1 MSLIQS
7 TCTKCGCS
15 PCCCASSCCQTSG
28 LKVVENS
35 ATSCCEPAGSSTC
48 CETVEVK
55 SDSAKKSILT
65 LIGLIFAFALGDYIL
80 PSILEGKINENF
92 LFFITHSFGLIGL
105 LGAITTTAV
114 FARSFI
120 DADKVRDHMGKIN
133 TIKGHGIAAGIGV
146 ATPFCSCSAVPVFTG
161 FVRSGVPVSQA
172 ISFLVASPLVNEIAV
187 VMLATWSGWVIAGS
201 YAAAGFAI
209 AVVAGIALKKYAKPE
224 LTAILPARTLLGMV
238 DQSGAKIKPS
248 FAARINASVSEAK
261 ETISKTWVYVL
272 IGVGAGA
279 AIHGWV
285 PTSAIEK
292 LNSYG
297 PVIGVLV
304 AVLIG
309 MPLYSGIATVIPVIS
324 ALADKGM
331 PMGTLL
337 AFAMAVTGLSLPE
350 AMLLRSVMK
359 PKLLAIY
366 FATVA
371 VGIIVVGIGFNLV
384 LG

>member
-1 MSLIQS
+1 M
-7 TCTKCGCS
+7 KE
-15 PCCCASSCCQTSG
+15 
-28 LKVVENS
+28 LKLEEVNS
-35 ATSCCEPAGSSTC
+35 TSCCEPVAQTSC
-48 CETVEVK
+48 CTPEVK
-55 SDSAKKSILT
+55 SESAAKSAAVIAIFIAT
-65 LIGLIFAFALGDYIL
+65 FLIADYLL
-80 PSILEGKINENF
+80 PSFFEGKINDAL
-92 LFFITHSFGLIGL
+92 LFFITHSVGLLGL
-105 LGAITTTAV
+105 LGAITSLAV
-114 FARSFI
+114 FGRSFI
-120 DADKVRDHMGKIN
+120 DADKVRDHMSKIN
-133 TIKGHGIAAGIGV
+133 TFKGHGIAAGIGV

-187 VMLATWSGWVIAGS
+187 VMLATWSGWAIAGA

-209 AVVAGIALKKYAKPE
+209 AVIAGIALRRFAKPE
-224 LTAILPARTLLGMV
+224 LTTILPARTLLNVVNEDGVKVRPTTTQRLNAAV
-238 DQSGAKIKPS
+238 D
-248 FAARINASVSEAK
+248 EAK
-261 ETISKTWVYVL
+261 ETISKTWIYVL

-279 AIHGWV
+279 AIHGYLPISV
-285 PTSAIEK
+285 IEK
-292 LNSYG
+292 LDSYG

-324 ALADKGM
+324 ALAEKGM

-359 PKLLAIY
+359 PKLLALY

-371 VGIIVVGIGFNLV
+371 FGIIFVGITFNLLV
-384 LG
+384 G

>member
-1 MSLIQS
+1 MKELQLTETTS
-7 TCTKCGCS
+7 
-15 PCCCASSCCQTSG
+15 SSCCAPAAE
-28 LKVVENS
+28 V
-35 ATSCCEPAGSSTC
+35 SCCTPELKQESAYMSLFTIVAFVA
-48 CETVEVK
+48 TFIF
-55 SDSAKKSILT
+55 SDY
-65 LIGLIFAFALGDYIL
+65 FL
-80 PSILEGKINENF
+80 PNMLKGKINDSL
-92 LFFITHSFGLIGL
+92 LFFFTHSIGLLAL
-105 LGAITTTAV
+105 LGAITSLAV
-114 FARSFI
+114 FGRSFI
-120 DADKVRDHMGKIN
+120 DADKVRDHMSKIN

-187 VMLATWSGWVIAGS
+187 VMLATWSGWMIAGA
-201 YAAAGFAI
+201 YAAAGFFI
-209 AVVAGIALKKYAKPE
+209 AVIAGIALKRFATPD
-224 LTAILPARTLLGMV
+224 LTAVLPARNLLNMV
-238 DQSGAKIKPS
+238 DQSGVKVRPS
-248 FAARINASVSEAK
+248 INQRLNAAVSEAK
-261 ETISKTWVYVL
+261 ETINKTWIYVL

-285 PTSAIEK
+285 PVSAIEK
-292 LNSYG
+292 LDSYG

-359 PKLLAIY
+359 PKLLALY
-366 FATVA
+366 FSTVA
-371 VGIIVVGIGFNLV
+371 FGIIAVGIGFNMV
-384 LG
+384 VG

>member
-1 MSLIQS
+1 MSE
-7 TCTKCGCS
+7 
-15 PCCCASSCCQTSG
+15 SCC
-28 LKVVENS
+28 VPE
-35 ATSCCEPAGSSTC
+35 TSCCEPTSNSSNC
-48 CETVEVK
+48 CESTLVQDE
-55 SDSAKKSILT
+55 SAMASML
-65 LIGLIFAFALGDYIL
+65 LFIGLIAAFIAGDYLL
-80 PSILEGKINENF
+80 PSLLEGKVNENL
-92 LFFITHSFGLIGL
+92 LFFITHTFGLLGL
-105 LGAITTTAV
+105 LGAITTAAV
-114 FARSFI
+114 FARSYI
-120 DADKVRDHMGKIN
+120 NADKVRDHMSKIN
-133 TIKGHGIAAGIGV
+133 SVKGHGIAAGIGV

-187 VMLATWSGWVIAGS
+187 VMLATWSGWAIAGS

-209 AVVAGIALKKYAKPE
+209 AVIAGIALKRYAKPE

-238 DQSGAKIKPS
+238 DQSGELVKPKI
-248 FAARINASVSEAK
+248 AARINASVAEAK
-261 ETISKTWVYVL
+261 ETISKTWIYVL

-292 LNSYG
+292 LDSYG
-297 PVIGVLV
+297 PVVGVLV

-309 MPLYSGIATVIPVIS
+309 MPLYSGIATVIPVIT

-359 PKLLAIY
+359 PKLLALY

-371 VGIIVVGIGFNLV
+371 LGIIVVGIGFNLV
-384 LG
+384 FA

>member
-1 MSLIQS
+1 MLLV
-7 TCTKCGCS
+7 K
-15 PCCCASSCCQTSG
+15 
-28 LKVVENS
+28 ES
-35 ATSCCEPAGSSTC
+35 A
-48 CETVEVK
+48 VK
-55 SDSAKKSILT
+55 SVAIIALFIT
-65 LIGLIFAFALGDYIL
+65 TFLIADYLI
-80 PSILEGKINENF
+80 PSILEGKVNDAL
-92 LFFITHSFGLIGL
+92 LFFLTHSIGLLAL
-105 LGAITTTAV
+105 LGAITSLAV
-114 FARSFI
+114 FGRSFI
-120 DADKVRDHMGKIN
+120 DADKVRDHMSKIN
-133 TIKGHGIAAGIGV
+133 TFKGHGIAAGIGV

-187 VMLATWSGWVIAGS
+187 VMLATWAGWGIAGA
-201 YAAAGFAI
+201 YAATGFAI
-209 AVVAGIALKKYAKPE
+209 AVVAGIALRRFAKPE
-224 LTAILPARTLLGMV
+224 LTAILPARTLLQMV
-238 DQSGAKIKPS
+238 NEDGIKIRPTTAQRLN
-248 FAARINASVSEAK
+248 AAVEEAK
-261 ETISKTWVYVL
+261 ETISKTWIYLL

-279 AIHGWV
+279 AIHGFLPISV
-285 PTSAIEK
+285 IEK
-292 LNSYG
+292 LDSYG

-324 ALADKGM
+324 ALAEKGM

-371 VGIIVVGIGFNLV
+371 LGIIIVGISFNLLV
-384 LG
+384 K

>member
-1 MSLIQS
+1 MSES
-7 TCTKCGCS
+7 
-15 PCCCASSCCQTSG
+15 CCAPES
-28 LKVVENS
+28 
-35 ATSCCEPAGSSTC
+35 SCCEPVVA
-48 CETVEVK
+48 K
-55 SDSAKKSILT
+55 SDSANLSLLT
-65 LIGLIFAFALGDYIL
+65 FGGLITAFVLGDYLL
-80 PSILEGKINENF
+80 PSILEGKVNENL

-105 LGAITTTAV
+105 LGAITTAAV

-120 DADKVRDHMGKIN
+120 DADKVRDHMSKIN
-133 TIKGHGIAAGIGV
+133 TVKGHGIAAGIGV

-187 VMLATWSGWVIAGS
+187 VMLATWSGWAIAGS

-209 AVVAGIALKKYAKPE
+209 AVIAGIALKRYAKPE

-238 DQSGAKIKPS
+238 DQSGAVVKPTI
-248 FAARINASVSEAK
+248 AARINTSVAEAK

-292 LNSYG
+292 LDSYG

-371 VGIIVVGIGFNLV
+371 TGIVVVGIGFNLV
-384 LG
+384 LS

>member
-1 MSLIQS
+1 MQDDSQIIE
-7 TCTKCGCS
+7 TTG
-15 PCCCASSCCQTSG
+15 SSCCAPTAE
-28 LKVVENS
+28 V
-35 ATSCCEPAGSSTC
+35 SCCAP
-48 CETVEVK
+48 EVK
-55 SDSAKKSILT
+55 QESTYRSLFTIAVFVVTFIFSDYVCPKLLA
-65 LIGLIFAFALGDYIL
+65 
-80 PSILEGKINENF
+80 GKINEAL
-92 LFFITHSFGLIGL
+92 LFFITHSIGLLAL
-105 LGAITTTAV
+105 LGAITSLAV
-114 FARSFI
+114 FGRSFI
-120 DADKVRDHMGKIN
+120 DADKVRDHMSKIN
-133 TIKGHGIAAGIGV
+133 SIKGHGIAAGIGV

-187 VMLATWSGWVIAGS
+187 VMLATWSGWMIAGA
-201 YAAAGFAI
+201 YAAAGFFI
-209 AVVAGIALKKYAKPE
+209 AVIAGIALKRFATSD
-224 LTAILPARTLLGMV
+224 LTAVLPARNLLNMM
-238 DQSGAKIKPS
+238 DQSGEKVRPTINQRLN
-248 FAARINASVSEAK
+248 AAVLEAK

-285 PTSAIEK
+285 PVSAIEK
-292 LNSYG
+292 LDSYG

-359 PKLLAIY
+359 PKLLTLY
-366 FATVA
+366 FMTVA
-371 VGIIVVGIGFNLV
+371 LGIITVGIGFNLV
-384 LG
+384 VG

>member
-1 MSLIQS
+1 M
-7 TCTKCGCS
+7 KE
-15 PCCCASSCCQTSG
+15 
-28 LKVVENS
+28 LKLEEVKS
-35 ATSCCEPAGSSTC
+35 ASCCEPVAQTSC
-48 CETVEVK
+48 CTPDVK
-55 SDSAKKSILT
+55 SGSPAKSAAVIALFVSTFL
-65 LIGLIFAFALGDYIL
+65 FADYIL
-80 PSILEGKINENF
+80 PSLLEGTINDAL
-92 LFFITHSFGLIGL
+92 LFFITHSIGLLGL
-105 LGAITTTAV
+105 LGAITSLAV
-114 FARSFI
+114 FGRSYI
-120 DADKVRDHMGKIN
+120 NADKVRDHMSKIN
-133 TIKGHGIAAGIGV
+133 TFKGHGIAAGIGV

-187 VMLATWSGWVIAGS
+187 VMLATWSGWAIAGV

-209 AVVAGIALKKYAKPE
+209 AVIAGIALRRFAKPE
-224 LTAILPARTLLGMV
+224 LTAILPARTLLNMV
-238 DQSGAKIKPS
+238 NEDGVKVRPATAQRLN
-248 FAARINASVSEAK
+248 AAVDEAK
-261 ETISKTWVYVL
+261 ETISKTWIYVL

-279 AIHGWV
+279 AIHGYL
-285 PTSAIEK
+285 PISFIEK
-292 LNSYG
+292 LASYG

-324 ALADKGM
+324 ALAEKGM

-359 PKLLAIY
+359 PKLLGLY

-371 VGIIVVGIGFNLV
+371 LGIIIVGISFNLLV
-384 LG
+384 G

>member
-1 MSLIQS
+1 MKELKLEEVAS
-7 TCTKCGCS
+7 
-15 PCCCASSCCQTSG
+15 SSCCAPVT
-28 LKVVENS
+28 E
-35 ATSCCEPAGSSTC
+35 ASCCTPEVSQESAIKSSLT
-48 CETVEVK
+48 
-55 SDSAKKSILT
+55 ILAFLT
-65 LIGLIFAFALGDYIL
+65 TFLVSEYLITDWLD
-80 PSILEGKINENF
+80 GKFNDAI
-92 LFFITHSFGLIGL
+92 LFFVTHSLGLLAL
-105 LGAITTTAV
+105 LGAITSLAV

-120 DADKVRDHMGKIN
+120 DADKVRDHMGKMN
-133 TIKGHGIAAGIGV
+133 TFKGHGIAAGIGV

-187 VMLATWSGWVIAGS
+187 VMLATWSGWAIAGA

-209 AVVAGIALKKYAKPE
+209 AVVAGLALKRYAKPE
-224 LTAILPARTLLGMV
+224 LTSILPAKSLLNLVNEDGLKVRPTMSQRLNSAV
-238 DQSGAKIKPS
+238 
-248 FAARINASVSEAK
+248 VEAK
-261 ETISKTWVYVL
+261 ETITKTWMYVL

-285 PTSAIEK
+285 PTSLIEK
-292 LNSYG
+292 LDSYG
-297 PVIGVLV
+297 PIVGVLV

-324 ALADKGM
+324 ALAEKGM

-359 PKLLAIY
+359 PKLLTIY

-371 VGIIVVGIGFNLV
+371 LGIIVVGISFNQLV
-384 LG
+384 G

>member
-1 MSLIQS
+1 MSDSCCAPESNCCEAADVRTESANKSLSIFVSLI
-7 TCTKCGCS
+7 
-15 PCCCASSCCQTSG
+15 A
-28 LKVVENS
+28 
-35 ATSCCEPAGSSTC
+35 
-48 CETVEVK
+48 
-55 SDSAKKSILT
+55 
-65 LIGLIFAFALGDYIL
+65 AFVLGDYLL
-80 PSILEGKINENF
+80 PSMLEGKLNENL

-105 LGAITTTAV
+105 LGAITTAAV

-120 DADKVRDHMGKIN
+120 DADKVRDHMSKIN
-133 TIKGHGIAAGIGV
+133 TVKGHGIAAGIGV

-187 VMLATWSGWVIAGS
+187 VMLATWSGWAIAGS

-209 AVVAGIALKKYAKPE
+209 AVIAGIALKRYAKPE

-238 DQSGAKIKPS
+238 DQSGTKIKPTIV
-248 FAARINASVSEAK
+248 ARINASVAEAK

-292 LNSYG
+292 LDSYG

-309 MPLYSGIATVIPVIS
+309 MPLYSGIATVIPAIS
-324 ALADKGM
+324 ALAENAT
-331 PMGTLL
+331 P
-337 AFAMAVTGLSLPE
+337 AAASPAAE
-350 AMLLRSVMK
+350 AEK
-359 PKLLAIY
+359 K
-366 FATVA
+366 
-371 VGIIVVGIGFNLV
+371 
-384 LG
+384 

>member
-1 MSLIQS
+1 MRVE
-7 TCTKCGCS
+7 S
-15 PCCCASSCCQTSG
+15 PIEIPQWEKKMQEKLLNVEAASSSCCAPAAEVNCCTPEAKHENVYQSVFTIAAFIATFIFSDYVLPG
-28 LKVVENS
+28 L
-35 ATSCCEPAGSSTC
+35 
-48 CETVEVK
+48 
-55 SDSAKKSILT
+55 
-65 LIGLIFAFALGDYIL
+65 
-80 PSILEGKINENF
+80 LEGKINDSL
-92 LFFITHSFGLIGL
+92 LFFFTHSIGLLAL
-105 LGAITTTAV
+105 LGAITSLAV

-120 DADKVRDHMGKIN
+120 DADKVRDHMSKIN

-187 VMLATWSGWVIAGS
+187 VMLATWSGWMIAGA
-201 YAAAGFAI
+201 YAAAGFFI
-209 AVVAGIALKKYAKPE
+209 AVIAGIALKRFATPD
-224 LTAILPARTLLGMV
+224 LTAVLPARNLLNMV
-238 DQSGAKIKPS
+238 NQSGVKVRPS
-248 FAARINASVSEAK
+248 INQRLNAAVSEAR
-261 ETISKTWVYVL
+261 ETISKTLIYVL

-285 PTSAIEK
+285 PVSAIEK
-292 LNSYG
+292 LDSYG

-359 PKLLAIY
+359 PKLLALY
-366 FATVA
+366 FSTVA
-371 VGIIVVGIGFNLV
+371 FGIIAVGIGFNLV
-384 LG
+384 VG

>member
-1 MSLIQS
+1 VTTFIF
-7 TCTKCGCS
+7 
-15 PCCCASSCCQTSG
+15 
-28 LKVVENS
+28 
-35 ATSCCEPAGSSTC
+35 
-48 CETVEVK
+48 
-55 SDSAKKSILT
+55 SD
-65 LIGLIFAFALGDYIL
+65 YVL
-80 PSILEGKINENF
+80 PNLLSEKINGAF
-92 LFFITHSFGLIGL
+92 LFFITHSMGLLAL
-105 LGAITTTAV
+105 LGAITSLAV
-114 FARSFI
+114 FGRSFI
-120 DADKVRDHMGKIN
+120 DADKVRDHMSKIN
-133 TIKGHGIAAGIGV
+133 SLKGHGIAAGIGV

-187 VMLATWSGWVIAGS
+187 VMLATWSGWMIAGA
-201 YAAAGFAI
+201 YAAAGFFI
-209 AVVAGIALKKYAKPE
+209 AVIAGIALKRFATPD
-224 LTAILPARTLLGMV
+224 LTSVLPARNLLNMV
-238 DQSGAKIKPS
+238 DKSGEKVRPS
-248 FAARINASVSEAK
+248 INQRLNASVLEAK
-261 ETISKTWVYVL
+261 ETISKTWIYVL

-285 PTSAIEK
+285 PVSTIEK
-292 LNSYG
+292 LDSYG
-297 PVIGVLV
+297 PVVGVLV

-371 VGIIVVGIGFNLV
+371 LGIIVVGIGFNLV
-384 LG
+384 VG

>member
-1 MSLIQS
+1 MKNVVANLAAAKLSAAKSMKELRLEEIAS
-7 TCTKCGCS
+7 AS
-15 PCCCASSCCQTSG
+15 CCAPAA
-28 LKVVENS
+28 E
-35 ATSCCEPAGSSTC
+35 TSCCTTEEKQENST
-48 CETVEVK
+48 K
-55 SDSAKKSILT
+55 SAFTIMAFVAIF
-65 LIGLIFAFALGDYIL
+65 LISDYLIADV
-80 PSILEGKINENF
+80 LEGKINEAF
-92 LFFITHSFGLIGL
+92 IFFFTHSIGL
-105 LGAITTTAV
+105 LALLGGITSIAV

-120 DADKVRDHMGKIN
+120 DADKVRDHMSKIN
-133 TIKGHGIAAGIGV
+133 TFKGHGIAAGIGV
-146 ATPFCSCSAVPVFTG
+146 ATPFCSCSAVQVFTG

-187 VMLATWSGWVIAGS
+187 VMLATWSGWAIAGA

-209 AVVAGIALKKYAKPE
+209 AVIAGIALRRFAKPE
-224 LTAILPARTLLGMV
+224 LTAILPARNLLNIVNVNGV
-238 DQSGAKIKPS
+238 KVRPT
-248 FAARINASVSEAK
+248 NAQRLNTAVNEAK
-261 ETISKTWVYVL
+261 ETISKTWIYVL

-292 LNSYG
+292 LDSYG
-297 PVIGVLV
+297 PIIGVLV
-304 AVLIG
+304 AVFIG

-324 ALADKGM
+324 ALAEKGM

-359 PKLLAIY
+359 PKLLALY

-371 VGIIVVGIGFNLV
+371 IGIVIVGISFNLMV
-384 LG
+384 G

>member
-1 MSLIQS
+1 M
-7 TCTKCGCS
+7 
-15 PCCCASSCCQTSG
+15 
-28 LKVVENS
+28 
-35 ATSCCEPAGSSTC
+35 
-48 CETVEVK
+48 EVK
-55 SDSAKKSILT
+55 SDSQASSCCETDTTACCESIESCCEPESRDESPISSIAKIL
-65 LIGLIFAFALGDYIL
+65 GLLATFVIADYVL
-80 PSILEGKINENF
+80 PSLVEGKLNDA
-92 LFFITHSFGLIGL
+92 LAFFITHSFGLIGL
-105 LGAITTTAV
+105 LGAITSLAV

-120 DADKVRDHMGKIN
+120 DADKVREHMSKIN
-133 TIKGHGIAAGIGV
+133 SLKGHGIAAGIGV

-187 VMLATWSGWVIAGS
+187 VMLATWSGWAIAGT

-209 AVVAGIALKKYAKPE
+209 AVIAGIALKRYAKPE
-224 LTAILPARTLLGMV
+224 LTAILPARNLLNLV
-238 DQSGAKIKPS
+238 DQSGEKIKPS
-248 FAARINASVSEAK
+248 NAQRLSAAVSEAN
-261 ETISKTWVYVL
+261 ETIKKTWIYVL
-272 IGVGAGA
+272 VGVGAGA

-285 PTSAIEK
+285 PVSAIEK
-292 LNSYG
+292 LDSYG
-297 PVIGVLV
+297 PVVGVLV

-371 VGIIVVGIGFNLV
+371 LGIIVVGIGFNLV
-384 LG
+384 VN

>member
-1 MSLIQS
+1 MSE
-7 TCTKCGCS
+7 
-15 PCCCASSCCQTSG
+15 SCC
-28 LKVVENS
+28 VPE
-35 ATSCCEPAGSSTC
+35 TSCCEPTSNSSNC
-48 CETVEVK
+48 CESTLVQDE
-55 SDSAKKSILT
+55 SAMASML
-65 LIGLIFAFALGDYIL
+65 LFIGLIAAFIAGDYLL
-80 PSILEGKINENF
+80 PSLLEGKVNENL
-92 LFFITHSFGLIGL
+92 LFFITHTFGLLGL
-105 LGAITTTAV
+105 LGAITTAAV
-114 FARSFI
+114 FARSYI
-120 DADKVRDHMGKIN
+120 NADKVRDHMSKIN
-133 TIKGHGIAAGIGV
+133 SVKGHGIAAGIGV

-187 VMLATWSGWVIAGS
+187 VMLATWSGWAIAGS

-209 AVVAGIALKKYAKPE
+209 AVIAGIALKRYAKPE
-224 LTAILPARTLLGMV
+224 LTTILPARTLLGMV
-238 DQSGAKIKPS
+238 DQSGELVKPKI
-248 FAARINASVSEAK
+248 AARINASVAEAK
-261 ETISKTWVYVL
+261 ETISKTWIYVL

-292 LNSYG
+292 LDSYG
-297 PVIGVLV
+297 PVVGVLV

-309 MPLYSGIATVIPVIS
+309 MPLYSGIATVIPVIT

-359 PKLLAIY
+359 PKLLALY

-371 VGIIVVGIGFNLV
+371 LGIIVVGIGFNLV
-384 LG
+384 FA

>member
-1 MSLIQS
+1 MSEN
-7 TCTKCGCS
+7 
-15 PCCCASSCCQTSG
+15 CCAPAAEVNCCTPE
-28 LKVVENS
+28 LKQES
-35 ATSCCEPAGSSTC
+35 AYRSLFTIVAFVATFIF
-48 CETVEVK
+48 
-55 SDSAKKSILT
+55 SDYVFPDLLK
-65 LIGLIFAFALGDYIL
+65 
-80 PSILEGKINENF
+80 GKINDSL
-92 LFFITHSFGLIGL
+92 LFFFTHSIGLLAL
-105 LGAITTTAV
+105 LGAITSLAV
-114 FARSFI
+114 FGRSFI
-120 DADKVRDHMGKIN
+120 DADKVRDHMSKIN

-187 VMLATWSGWVIAGS
+187 VMLATWSGWAIAGS

-209 AVVAGIALKKYAKPE
+209 AVIAGIALKRYAKPE
-224 LTAILPARTLLGMV
+224 LTAILPARTLLGIV
-238 DQSGAKIKPS
+238 DQSGAPVKPTI
-248 FAARINASVSEAK
+248 ATRINASVGEAR

-292 LNSYG
+292 LDSYG

-309 MPLYSGIATVIPVIS
+309 MPLYSGIATVIPVIT

-371 VGIIVVGIGFNLV
+371 LGIIVVGIGFNLV
-384 LG
+384 VG